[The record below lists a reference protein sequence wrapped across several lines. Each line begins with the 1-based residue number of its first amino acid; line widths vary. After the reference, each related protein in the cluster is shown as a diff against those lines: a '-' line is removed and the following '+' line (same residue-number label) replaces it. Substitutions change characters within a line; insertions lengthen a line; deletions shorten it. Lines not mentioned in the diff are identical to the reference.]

1 MTWLRLALWCGIL
14 LIPAS
19 LETTFSVSDAEEPV
33 PEAPQ
38 PEATPEASKV
48 WKGAVPSVG
57 GAEVAE
63 EFQKRRAE
71 LEQREHALRQ
81 REEEL
86 KKREAALQEEF
97 SKLSGIRAEIV
108 GMSGDQKK
116 KQEER
121 VAKLVETFER
131 MSPKA
136 ASELLVKME
145 PALSV
150 LAMQALSTEKLAKV
164 LNVMDPAQAS
174 QLSELMA
181 GRKRQAEKGGE
192 KK

>member
-1 MTWLRLALWCGIL
+1 MIWARLIL
-14 LIPAS
+14 IS
-19 LETTFSVSDAEEPV
+19 LLCLVPVSDAGEPV

-38 PEATPEASKV
+38 PEATPEASKQ
-48 WKGAVPSVG
+48 WKGAAPAVG

-63 EFQKRRAE
+63 EFQKRRSEIDA
-71 LEQREHALRQ
+71 REHAVKQ
-81 REEEL
+81 KEDEL
-86 KKREAALQEEF
+86 KKREAAVQEEI
-97 SKLSGIRAEIV
+97 SKLSSMRAEIL
-108 GMSGDQKK
+108 GMTADQKK

-136 ASELLVKME
+136 ASEMLVKME
-145 PALSV
+145 PSLSV
-150 LAMQALSTEKLAKV
+150 SAMQALSTEKLAKI
-164 LNVMDPAQAS
+164 LNIMDPAQAS

-181 GRKRQAEKGGE
+181 GRRRLAEKGGE